1 MALDKWE
8 SQHVKDV
15 ARYQREIQQIYNT
28 YIREAAQIG
37 ASIDFDP
44 SKPLSFDDYPLTRK
58 RMDALQ
64 KKMASDIEAA
74 VYNGIDEQW
83 ALADGKTSALIAAV
97 FAGLSAE
104 ELEERKAK
112 YLTNRDD
119 AREAFKTRKENGM
132 NLSDRVWQYTDQF
145 KEEMEMGLDLGLRD
159 GKSADALS
167 RDLRKYLVNPNM
179 LFRRVRDIHGVLH
192 LSQRAKAY
200 HPGQGVYR
208 SSYKNARRLAA
219 TETNIAYRTADHD
232 RVQDL
237 DFVVGIRVNLS
248 NNHTLNGEPFTDICD
263 DLSAPFGSK
272 ATKGKGCYPKDFKFT
287 GWHPLCRCFI
297 TTILKTPEEMDAD
310 DERIMR
316 GYEPADPS
324 ESKNYVGDV
333 PENFKTWSKN
343 NAERVERAKSAPYFI
358 RDNRGYY
365 NDAVNSKPKE
375 LTTLEIAAQRHAQ
388 RTPEHIESVKNRW
401 YRRQMKLQEIEKFR
415 QEYVDTEGE
424 HIFFDERTGGYVI
437 ARTGRYA
444 QRLKSK
450 QEQLKFDKEMGM
462 CRVLATNGRRVIL
475 LDEDVR
481 VSSPD
486 ILLNGKTAEL
496 KKLSSHNNILKEAKD
511 AIRKKNA
518 QFVVFEFKERT
529 DAIWRELQKLRAS
542 NIRCIVYFADNK
554 RKLYII

>member
-8 SQHVKDV
+8 SRHVKDV

-167 RDLRKYLVNPNM
+167 RDLRKYLVNANM

-310 DERIMR
+310 DEHIMR
-316 GYEPADPS
+316 GDEPADPS
-324 ESKNYVGDV
+324 ESKNFVEDV
-333 PENFKTWSKN
+333 PDNFKTWSKN
-343 NAERVERAKSAPYFI
+343 NAERVERAKSVPYFV

-365 NDAVNSKPKE
+365 NDAINSKPKE
-375 LTTLEIAAQRHAQ
+375 LTPLEIAAQRHAQ
-388 RTPEHIESVKNRW
+388 RTPEHIESIKNRW
-401 YRRQMKLQEIEKFR
+401 YGRQMKLQEIEKFR
-415 QEYVDTEGE
+415 KEYVDTEGE

-437 ARTGRYA
+437 ASTGRYA

-450 QEQLKFDKEMGM
+450 QEQLKFDKELGM
-462 CRVLATNGRRVIL
+462 SKVLATNGRRVIL

-496 KKLSSHNNILKEAKD
+496 KKLSSHNNIVKEAKD
-511 AIRKKNA
+511 AVRKKNA
-518 QFVVFEFKERT
+518 KVVVFEFKERT